1 MLRIPI
7 RGHSIKALILSVD
20 YKAFGDKM
28 PEFFHQLLNHFKRIA
43 TSTFLLKRIATPPFP
58 LPFQGL

>member
-7 RGHSIKALILSVD
+7 RGHSIKALILCVD
-20 YKAFGDKM
+20 YKAFGNKM

-43 TSTFLLKRIATPPFP
+43 TPPFLLKRIATPPFP

>member
-20 YKAFGDKM
+20 YKAFWDKM

-43 TSTFLLKRIATPPFP
+43 TPPFP